1 MRLNEH
7 YIGNECIER
16 SNCDIYTTDIMNM
29 KRTQLKEAIKQI
41 VRKAINER
49 KIMIREEAPP
59 GRKAERAV
67 MHVKKTLR
75 DKHPEWDDE
84 KITSV
89 AIATAWKLHN
99 KGSLEEDDK
108 APNIKKAGKLNPKI
122 VGKDNKLKAS
132 YSGSETNPIR
142 KAGKLGFGLKQ
153 EAGLT
158 SENGN
163 YSEEAELEL
172 IKQIGQKVL
181 ELLAM
186 HGAGTSATGTSPA
199 ANEPE
204 EHEPEGFDTTP
215 NPFEKPDDTEPADN
229 DDSGEEIETG
239 EEETE
244 DELDEAAA
252 GQKKVKCKKCGK
264 SFIPNYGEY
273 SRCQSCLT
281 SQHSAAEK
289 ATGV

>member
-1 MRLNEH
+1 
-7 YIGNECIER
+7 
-16 SNCDIYTTDIMNM
+16 MNM

-41 VRKAINER
+41 VRQAINER
-49 KIMIREEAPP
+49 KSMIREEAPP
-59 GRKAERAV
+59 GKKAERAV
-67 MHVKKTLR
+67 MHVKKSLR

-122 VGKDNKLKAS
+122 VGKDNKPKAS
-132 YSGSETNPIR
+132 YSGNETNPIR
-142 KAGKLGFGLKQ
+142 KAGRLGFGLKQ

-186 HGAGTSATGTSPA
+186 HGGGNSTTVEPPIAS
-199 ANEPE
+199 EPE
-204 EHEPEGFDTTP
+204 EHEPEISNTTP
-215 NPFEKPDDTEPADN
+215 NPFETPDNTEPSDN
-229 DDSGEEIETG
+229 DNSGEDIEVG
-239 EEETE
+239 EEEE
-244 DELDEAAA
+244 EEELDESAF
-252 GQKKVKCKKCGK
+252 KV
-264 SFIPNYGEY
+264 
-273 SRCQSCLT
+273 Q
-281 SQHSAAEK
+281 
-289 ATGV
+289 TGPSYRTASDSKDNPKNVRNPKLG

>member
-1 MRLNEH
+1 
-7 YIGNECIER
+7 
-16 SNCDIYTTDIMNM
+16 MNM

-41 VRKAINER
+41 VRQAINER
-49 KIMIREEAPP
+49 KSMIHEEAPP
-59 GRKAERAV
+59 GKKAERAV
-67 MHVKKTLR
+67 MHVKKSLR

-122 VGKDNKLKAS
+122 VGKDNKPKAS

-186 HGAGTSATGTSPA
+186 HGAGTSATGAPPVEEPEE
-199 ANEPE
+199 NEPE
-204 EHEPEGFDTTP
+204 VSDTTP
-215 NPFEKPDDTEPADN
+215 NPFEKPEDSEPADN
-229 DDSGEEIETG
+229 DDSGEDIEAG
-239 EEETE
+239 EEEEE
-244 DELDEAAA
+244 DELDEAAY
-252 GQKKVKCKKCGK
+252 KVV
-264 SFIPNYGEY
+264 SPNQVDTAKEDKARKIQTEPKVSENFKVQTGPSCRTAKD
-273 SRCQSCLT
+273 SRNNPKNVRNPKL
-281 SQHSAAEK
+281 
-289 ATGV
+289 G